1 MDQPTP
7 PAESDLDEF
16 LGAQPESRQMIWL
29 KRIAI
34 AVIVIVAAL
43 LLWRCVRGPA
53 DEAAYA
59 TQAVERGDLTV
70 SVSATGNLAPTNQ
83 VDVGS
88 ELSGIIT
95 AVYVDNNDRVT
106 KGQVL
111 ARLDTS
117 RLQDTLNQS
126 KAALAS
132 AQAQVAQAQ
141 ATAQQDKANLARLEE
156 VYRISGG

>member
-1 MDQPTP
+1 MMDQPTP

-16 LGAQPESRQMIWL
+16 LGAQPESRHMIWL

-141 ATAQQDKANLARLEE
+141 A
-156 VYRISGG
+156 